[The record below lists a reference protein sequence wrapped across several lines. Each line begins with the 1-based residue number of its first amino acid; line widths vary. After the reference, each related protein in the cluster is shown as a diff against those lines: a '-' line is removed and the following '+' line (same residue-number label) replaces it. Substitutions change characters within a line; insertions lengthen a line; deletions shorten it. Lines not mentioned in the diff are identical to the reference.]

1 MMLVVKTVCIA
12 VLLAFSSEMPA
23 AQSSQRCDSVVKKVS
38 FENPAGLTG
47 RQRASLTKLLVGRCF
62 QREDPSVLSQAVY
75 DQLRRW
81 GYKQA
86 TVIDPDK
93 AGDIRV
99 LDANRHPSPVAVTLD
114 FRLTGSDSK
123 R

>member
-1 MMLVVKTVCIA
+1 MLVVKAGVYIA
-12 VLLAFSSEMPA
+12 VLLAFSSGMAA
-23 AQSSQRCDSVVKKVS
+23 AQSSQTCDSVVKKVS
-38 FENPAGLTG
+38 FEHPNGLNS

-75 DQLRRW
+75 DQLRKW

-99 LDANRHPSPVAVTLD
+99 LDVNIHPSPVAVTID
-114 FRLTGSDSK
+114 FRLSGSDFK
-123 R
+123 K